1 MVNWKKGQTCKQYYA
16 CRFWVSVFNATFLK
30 MLQEQMGEETLISL
44 QRKILIQRNQP
55 FDNFVNISFIKRTT
69 AMGFF

>member
-1 MVNWKKGQTCKQYYA
+1 MQAVLCLQILGL
-16 CRFWVSVFNATFLK
+16 FVFNATFLK
-30 MLQEQMGEETLISL
+30 MLQEQMGEETLISH